1 MRAAVGTNIPPNEL
15 RKQMR
20 AFDAQ
25 AFLDS
30 AGVARKIA
38 EYPKS
43 EKKNYVKTA
52 MQFPSHAVT
61 DTIRSTP
68 MRPPF
73 ARRVSIGTETP
84 GAQSLARPLTTSSSA
99 IDASASCMEGA
110 ITVGA
115 GTIWTSCRAQ
125 TTPTTS
131 RKELP
136 RIGLGPE

>member
-30 AGVARKIA
+30 AGVARTIA

-99 IDASASCMEGA
+99 IDASASCMEGPSLSA
-110 ITVGA
+110 PE
-115 GTIWTSCRAQ
+115 Q
-125 TTPTTS
+125 F
-131 RKELP
+131 
-136 RIGLGPE
+136 GPAVEHKRRQQQVVKSFLE